1 MAMSFRIIALRALPL
16 LALGGCE
23 SFSQTTHAQTSASL
37 DPGFAEAV
45 KYNAAI
51 QTIDPDPVYAET
63 GAQPGDSGAKGAA
76 AVRRYRTDQVK
87 DVETLTTTESSD
99 SGSGPN

>member
-1 MAMSFRIIALRALPL
+1 MIALALPL
-16 LALGGCE
+16 LALAGCE
-23 SFSQTTHAQTSASL
+23 SFSQASHAQTSASL
-37 DPGFAEAV
+37 DAGFGESL

-51 QTIDPDPVYAET
+51 QTINPDPVYAES

-76 AVRRYRTDQVK
+76 AVRRYRTDSVK
-87 DVETLTTTESSD
+87 DVEVLTTTESSG

>member
-1 MAMSFRIIALRALPL
+1 MIALALPL
-16 LALGGCE
+16 LSLSACE
-23 SFSQTTHAQTSASL
+23 SFSQATHAQTSASH
-37 DPGFAEAV
+37 DPGFGESL

-51 QTIDPDPVYAET
+51 QTINPDPVYAES

-76 AVRRYRTDQVK
+76 AVRRYRTDSVK
-87 DVETLTTTESSD
+87 DVEVLTTTESSG